1 MQIDRSLILRLE
13 NLTRLELSETERDR
27 LTRDLNEI
35 LEMVEKLQEL
45 DTDGVTPLTYINEE
59 EENVWREDQVTGQV
73 SRDEALANAPR
84 HDGSFFRVPKVI
96 DL

>member
-45 DTDGVTPLTYINEE
+45 DTDGVNPLTYINEE